1 MAVLTEESLDIN
13 EAVEEGINKFN
24 MEEKLPS
31 FFLTVLDRAEYLIC
45 NDSRNI
51 TFYQVGNMDNIPEN
65 VEFYGYDPHGSSP
78 FEDSNNNVVQPVNI
92 ANGNEVQ
99 AEILQVIDPLMPSVQ
114 MGIDIHEEVL
124 RLSVNYA
131 HTEQ

>member
-1 MAVLTEESLDIN
+1 MFALHLVFLPRIN
-13 EAVEEGINKFN
+13 LA
-24 MEEKLPS
+24 LQ
-31 FFLTVLDRAEYLIC
+31 EYLEAFNHHKIQTA
-45 NDSRNI
+45 RNWSP
-51 TFYQVGNMDNIPEN
+51 YQMWVNNMMNPDNPLSSGQHDNVPEN
-65 VEFYGYDPHGSSP
+65 VEFYRYDPHGSSP

-99 AEILQVIDPLMPSVQ
+99 AEILQVIDPLIPSVQ

-124 RLSVNYA
+124 SLLVNYA